1 MDRIL
6 APLLNKSNTNLPF
19 FTRAPSCGVL
29 RNIDNQPMEKR
40 TPKPRASREAK
51 MEPVHLKEAAD
62 LKALFS
68 EHITKRL
75 GWSQE
80 TFAEKLKIGGQGN
93 VSHYLGGRQRLNL
106 VAARK
111 FASAMGVPISSFSPR
126 LAEENDAYELAAAN
140 AGTPQVAE
148 PAHTPEEQAEQI
160 IEAVRTILRIA
171 NLPDDCLGAPDS
183 LRAALTLKEPQERYS
198 LAELEET
205 LRGLH
210 QDKPAAFR
218 NARPDELFSVLA
230 NRLRG
235 EGKADPQNATESPA
249 TNVASIPTK

>member
-40 TPKPRASREAK
+40 TPKPQASREAK

-126 LAEENDAYELAAAN
+126 LAEENDASAALRAQQEAQEVQAAN
-140 AGTPQVAE
+140 AAQQA
-148 PAHTPEEQAEQI
+148 AREQSL
-160 IEAVRTILRIA
+160 IEAA
-171 NLPDDCLGAPDS
+171 S
-183 LRAALTLKEPQERYS
+183 RAAAA
-198 LAELEET
+198 AEE
-205 LRGLH
+205 
-210 QDKPAAFR
+210 
-218 NARPDELFSVLA
+218 A
-230 NRLRG
+230 NRRAAQPKKPLNCFNNFG
-235 EGKADPQNATESPA
+235 
-249 TNVASIPTK
+249 NVTCYPNE